1 MKRAIATCGVLV
13 LVVTACGGSDGADTT
28 SAPETA
34 PPTTAT
40 STPADTTTTAAPGPP
55 TSPAEVVFEDQ
66 ESDGSEIVVASVT
79 LPSPGFI
86 AVHGNDGGAPGP
98 VVGHSDLLPAGTST
112 DVTVTLDTPLESTDL
127 LFPMAHID
135 VNGNGEY
142 EFFPPD
148 EVTDGPASTA
158 AGEVAVVG
166 AEVTVAGSSA
176 MASAIEVASTDL
188 GEILVD
194 GEGNTL
200 YLFTPDAQGDSTCY
214 DDCEVNWPPL
224 ADGAEAGSGLDAGLL
239 GSTTRTDG
247 SSQVTYNGW
256 PLYYFAGDTAPG
268 DTNGQGINDVWF
280 VVSPAGEPIR

>member
-1 MKRAIATCGVLV
+1 MKRAITGCAALA
-13 LVVTACGGSDGADTT
+13 LVVAACGGSDGADTT
-28 SAPETA
+28 SAPETTVPA
-34 PPTTAT
+34 TATTAAEETT
-40 STPADTTTTAAPGPP
+40 STAAPGPP

-66 ESDGSEIVVASVT
+66 ESDGSEIVVATVT

-112 DVTVTLDTPLESTDL
+112 DVTVTLDAPLESTDL

-148 EVTDGPASTA
+148 ETTDGPASTA
-158 AGEVAVVG
+158 DGEVAVVG
-166 AEVTVAGSSA
+166 AEVSVSEAGA
-176 MASAIEVASTDL
+176 EASIEVASSDL

-194 GEGNTL
+194 GEGTTL

-214 DDCEVNWPPL
+214 DDCEANWPPL
-224 ADGAEAGSGLDAGLL
+224 TDGAEAGSGVDAGLL

-247 SSQVTYNGW
+247 SEQVTYNGW
-256 PLYYFAGDTAPG
+256 PLYYFAGDVAPG
-268 DTNGQGINDVWF
+268 ETNGQGINEVWF

>member
-1 MKRAIATCGVLV
+1 MKRAITGCAALA
-13 LVVTACGGSDGADTT
+13 LVVAACGGSDAADTT
-28 SAPETA
+28 AAPETTVPA
-34 PPTTAT
+34 TATTAAEETT
-40 STPADTTTTAAPGPP
+40 STAAPGPP

-135 VNGNGEY
+135 VNENGEY

-148 EVTDGPASTA
+148 ETTDGPATTA
-158 AGEVAVVG
+158 DGEVAVVG
-166 AEVTVAGSSA
+166 AEVSVSEAGAESS
-176 MASAIEVASTDL
+176 IEVAPSDL

-194 GEGNTL
+194 DEGTTL
-200 YLFTPDAQGDSTCY
+200 YLFTPDAQGESTCY

-224 ADGAEAGSGLDAGLL
+224 TDGAEAGSGVDAAMV
-239 GSTTRTDG
+239 GSTTRSDG
-247 SSQVTYNGW
+247 SEQVTYNGW
-256 PLYYFAGDTAPG
+256 PLYYFAGDVAPG
-268 DTNGQGINDVWF
+268 ETNGQGINDVWF
-280 VVSPAGEPIR
+280 VVSPGGDPIR